1 MLRAHTSDVT
11 AITFVALRRRV
22 AAAAD
27 ATAPEAYSTA
37 QQDEVAGEPGEAGGV
52 GGVDWLVASGSLAGD
67 VKIWSAESRRVLTE
81 VPAHEGGVIWLE
93 TLRHGHRGG
102 DSVSDG
108 SGGSVDSSSST
119 TTSTTRTANGAGHL
133 LSLGRDSLVLL
144 WTVERG
150 EGRGEVVLR
159 CHRSIATGSYTF
171 CNCSALW
178 SYEQAGGGGSGGG
191 SGGGDGIGGG
201 GGGIGD
207 AGDDRERGGGSG
219 GVGSAWLD
227 NVLVATASAEGTE
240 VNVWSMGGQGAVLC
254 TLVPPEGP
262 KLGMCMCL
270 KLLGVRGVKADDCDE
285 DAEEEEASA
294 MVAAMAVEAEIGHT
308 TVGAAGHTG
317 GRGGGRGDNVGQGET
332 KADRDSSC
340 GGGSTMDK
348 RQDRARRQ
356 QGQPGQ
362 GHDRV
367 IVLAG
372 YEDGTLRFFDDLT
385 RTCGRSATTATSETT
400 ATAAPPPSVEANGL
414 MGLAA
419 ALAEGEAPST
429 AATRDPPP
437 PMPSPTPTTDTSVL
451 PVVGELVEG
460 GFFKRFI
467 PSSSFAGPKDGFVYT
482 TREEGVG
489 YYKQDNSSGAAAGGV
504 AAAAAAADMAA
515 VAGNSEASAVPTP
528 TEPYPTD
535 QLPCA
540 ALSLHEEPLLCFDAV
555 VVRVSTPRA
564 ADRTRS
570 TSAGTA
576 TTATTATTSTIIKGV
591 TGAADDQVVVF
602 SYNVEGK
609 CAKVLGRL
617 TLPQPGV
624 SSIRIRDDKRIF
636 ATAGWDRRVR
646 IFDFRKLRPLAV
658 LRFHTDNVHA
668 VAFGPVAP
676 AGLLASGAKDSRVAL
691 WSMYPG
697 KDKGGGEKKKK
708 KSKKKTGAG
717 KEGGRRR
724 MGGEGVD

>member
-1 MLRAHTSDVT
+1 MASPSPDPIAVLRAHTSDVT
-11 AITFVALRRRV
+11 AITFVALRRPV

-27 ATAPEAYSTA
+27 ATTPETYNTA
-37 QQDEVAGEPGEAGGV
+37 QQDGGAGEAGEAGGV
-52 GGVDWLVASGSLAGD
+52 GVGGVGGGVDWLVASGSLAGD

-93 TLRHGHRGG
+93 TLQHGHRGG

-108 SGGSVDSSSST
+108 SGGSVDSRSSSSSSSTTTTATT

-178 SYEQAGGGGSGGG
+178 SYEQAGGGGGGEG
-191 SGGGDGIGGG
+191 IGGGGDGISDDDGGG
-201 GGGIGD
+201 
-207 AGDDRERGGGSG
+207 RERGGGSG

-254 TLVPPEGP
+254 TLVPPKGP

-270 KLLGVRGVKADDCDE
+270 KLLGIRGVKADDCGE
-285 DAEEEEASA
+285 DAKEEDAKEEEQP
-294 MVAAMAVEAEIGHT
+294 G
-308 TVGAAGHTG
+308 
-317 GRGGGRGDNVGQGET
+317 
-332 KADRDSSC
+332 
-340 GGGSTMDK
+340 
-348 RQDRARRQ
+348 Q
-356 QGQPGQ
+356 QGQR
-362 GHDRV
+362 HDRV

-385 RTCGRSATTATSETT
+385 RTCGRSATPTTSETT
-400 ATAAPPPSVEANGL
+400 ATAAPPPSVAANGL

-419 ALAEGEAPST
+419 ALAEEDTPSK
-429 AATRDPPP
+429 ADTRDPPF
-437 PMPSPTPTTDTSVL
+437 PMPSPTATTDTSVL

-460 GFFKRFI
+460 GFI

-489 YYKQDNSSGAAAGGV
+489 YYKQDSSSGAAAGGV
-504 AAAAAAADMAA
+504 AAAAAVTA
-515 VAGNSEASAVPTP
+515 VACCSETSAVPTP

-555 VVRVSTPRA
+555 VVRVPTPRA
-564 ADRTRS
+564 ADRTCS
-570 TSAGTA
+570 TSASKD
-576 TTATTATTSTIIKGV
+576 TTATTTTIIKGV

-602 SYNVEGK
+602 SYDVEGK

-624 SSIRIRDDKRIF
+624 SSVRIRDDERIF

-697 KDKGGGEKKKK
+697 KDKGGGEKKKQKQKKKSK
-708 KSKKKTGAG
+708 KSKKKTGARN
-717 KEGGRRR
+717 EGGRGRLV
-724 MGGEGVD
+724 GEGVD